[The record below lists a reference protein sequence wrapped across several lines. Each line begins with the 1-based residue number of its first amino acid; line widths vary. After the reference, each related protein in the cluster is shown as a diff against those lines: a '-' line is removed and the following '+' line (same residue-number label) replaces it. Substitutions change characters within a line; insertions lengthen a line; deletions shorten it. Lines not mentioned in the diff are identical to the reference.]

1 MTKLMRPD
9 HEVFTQRNNLVHP
22 DETCWPTSMI
32 QALHIRDIRMPPGKY
47 KQPEDNLADF
57 CMKDSRV
64 RDLHS
69 KVDPE
74 RAYKPWQ
81 VHRVLNSA
89 VNWWLGWDVTEHR
102 FSADTPDLHPFL
114 DKGRCVVISGRF
126 PYYSGKPIH
135 HAICVCGHTDE
146 GYYICDPW
154 GDYEE
159 LYASGVKC
167 VRDKIMPYKDF
178 EAYMGNS
185 FIIV

>member
-64 RDLHS
+64 CALHS

-81 VHRVLNSA
+81 VHHVLNSA

-102 FSADTPDLHPFL
+102 FAADTPDLHPFL

-126 PYYSGKPIH
+126 PYYSGKPYVQLF
-135 HAICVCGHTDE
+135 C
-146 GYYICDPW
+146 
-154 GDYEE
+154 
-159 LYASGVKC
+159 L
-167 VRDKIMPYKDF
+167 
-178 EAYMGNS
+178 
-185 FIIV
+185 